1 MSSFARVEH
10 GLPLRQRIA
19 AHAGAAPYVTHGAI
33 NIILQQSEGKRV
45 LDKTVKPITSF
56 SVRCGAGLRTGRG
69 EIETDSPK
77 ERLMRL
83 KKRECNEEE
92 FFDEVFSAADDLALA
107 MNAGD
112 FPYVIPVNFAQER
125 ANGARR
131 IYIHCAPEGR
141 KLDLL
146 RADGRVAFMLHAGVE
161 IDREHATTIYTCL
174 CGTGRAVIVENAE
187 EKGHALDAIA
197 ARYQA
202 RCHVPARPGDIARVA
217 ILRIDV
223 ESLSGK
229 RRPRG

>member
-1 MSSFARVEH
+1 M
-10 GLPLRQRIA
+10 LPLRQRIA

-45 LDKTVKPITSF
+45 LDKTVKPIISF

-69 EIETDSPK
+69 EIETYSPK